1 MVAVTAI
8 QDEAGAV
15 GTKIHLF
22 YNLENKNIG
31 FQFRNEQDASD
42 IKLNTFDPDSNA
54 HDGFVVYQSHLAS
67 TKHYNKELVFGVTE
81 KKGTEKKSSCQCGQP
96 ADSKSCDCPKD
107 ADAVDISLISPVY
120 KVVTS
125 AYSDNYKI
133 AACSSNVNT
142 WIYYLKK
149 NPKASN
155 ALNIFEA
162 VIGPTHDKAFSTNP
176 ILPGSALAAYWD
188 AGTKKQNIIYQG
200 VEGNKL
206 RQYVVGGSDGPI
218 DAAKGVKA
226 KSTLAVAVTDAK
238 AFLYF
243 VDADNSTISR
253 VTKKVGG
260 TKWGHEQTVVD
271 ADKIKP
277 DSQLSVTV
285 AAGANHLFYEADTES
300 TDKSELTHVIDSWEE
315 EDE

>member
-31 FQFRNEQDASD
+31 FQFRNEQDTSD
-42 IKLNTFDPDSNA
+42 IKLNAFDPDSNA
-54 HDGFVVYQSHLAS
+54 HDGFVIYQSHLAS

-81 KKGTEKKSSCQCGQP
+81 KKSTCQCGQP

-133 AACSSNVNT
+133 ATCSSNVNT
-142 WIYYLKK
+142 WIYYFKK
-149 NPKASN
+149 NPKADN
-155 ALNIFEA
+155 ALSIFEA
-162 VIGPTHDKAFSTNP
+162 VIGPTYDKAFSTNT

-188 AGTKKQNIIYQG
+188 AGTKKHNIIYQG
-200 VEGNKL
+200 VEGNQL

-218 DAAKGVKA
+218 DAAKGFKA
-226 KSTLAVAVTDAK
+226 KSTLAVAVTEAK

-243 VDADNSTISR
+243 VDADNSTITR

-260 TKWGHEQTVVD
+260 TKWGHEQTVTD

-285 AAGANHLFYEADTES
+285 AAGANHLFYEAES

-315 EDE
+315 GEE

>member
-15 GTKIHLF
+15 GTKIHLY
-22 YNLENKNIG
+22 YNLDRKNVG
-31 FQFRNEQDASD
+31 FQFRSENDTND
-42 IKLNTFDPDSNA
+42 TKFNTFDPDSNA
-54 HDGFVVYQSHLAS
+54 HDGFVVYQSYLAS

-96 ADSKSCDCPKD
+96 ADSKSCECPKD

-133 AACSSNVNT
+133 AACSSNVDT

-155 ALNIFEA
+155 ALNIYQA

-188 AGTKKQNIIYQG
+188 AGTKKQNIIYQS
-200 VEGNKL
+200 VEDNKL
-206 RQYVVGGSDGPI
+206 RQYVVGGSDSPI
-218 DAAKGVKA
+218 KSANGVKA
-226 KSTLAVAVTDAK
+226 RSTLAVAVTEAK

-243 VDADNSTISR
+243 VDANTNTIRR

-260 TKWGHEQTVVD
+260 TKWGREQNVE

-285 AAGANHLFYEADTES
+285 AAGANHLFYEADTE
-300 TDKSELTHVIDSWEE
+300 DKKELTHVIDSWEE
-315 EDE
+315 ENDD

>member
-15 GTKIHLF
+15 GTKIHLY
-22 YNLENKNIG
+22 YNLESKNVG
-31 FQFRNEQDASD
+31 FQFRNEQDNND

-81 KKGTEKKSSCQCGQP
+81 KKDADKKKSCQCGQTTTRLLRARLMSTP
-96 ADSKSCDCPKD
+96 GST
-107 ADAVDISLISPVY
+107 ISSM
-120 KVVTS
+120 
-125 AYSDNYKI
+125 
-133 AACSSNVNT
+133 
-142 WIYYLKK
+142 K

-155 ALNIFEA
+155 ALSIYEA
-162 VIGPTHDKAFSTNP
+162 VIGPTHDKAFSTNT

-226 KSTLAVAVTDAK
+226 KSTLAVAVTEAK

-243 VDADNSTISR
+243 VDADNNTISR

-260 TKWGHEQTVVD
+260 TKWGHEQTVTD

-285 AAGANHLFYEADTES
+285 AAGANHLFYEADTE
-300 TDKSELTHVIDSWEE
+300 DKKELTHVIDSWEE
-315 EDE
+315 EDDD